1 MFPRPDDGCPQLT
14 SRMRTGRHQS
24 WTGCLNISNRTGE
37 QPNHPQTVRIV
48 IASAPY
54 RYRSFSGGR
63 THNDCVSEK
72 DIGLPTSL
80 TDISQM
86 SGSFSDAMCSRVT
99 GLKSGHASP
108 CVGFSMS
115 RDHYLKTFTSG
126 FHFGISL
133 WDIS

>member
-24 WTGCLNISNRTGE
+24 WIGCLNIPNRTGE
-37 QPNHPQTVRIV
+37 QPNHPQTLRTV
-48 IASAPY
+48 IASAPH

-63 THNDCVSEK
+63 THNDRVSEK

-99 GLKSGHASP
+99 GLKSGHTSP

-126 FHFGISL
+126 FYLRISL
-133 WDIS
+133 

>member
-1 MFPRPDDGCPQLT
+1 M
-14 SRMRTGRHQS
+14 
-24 WTGCLNISNRTGE
+24 GE
-37 QPNHPQTVRIV
+37 QPNRPRTVRTV

-54 RYRSFSGGR
+54 RYRSFSRGR
-63 THNDCVSEK
+63 THDDCVSEK

-115 RDHYLKTFTSG
+115 RDHYLKINTLDFYEVS
-126 FHFGISL
+126 FLKINPVRLFN
-133 WDIS
+133 